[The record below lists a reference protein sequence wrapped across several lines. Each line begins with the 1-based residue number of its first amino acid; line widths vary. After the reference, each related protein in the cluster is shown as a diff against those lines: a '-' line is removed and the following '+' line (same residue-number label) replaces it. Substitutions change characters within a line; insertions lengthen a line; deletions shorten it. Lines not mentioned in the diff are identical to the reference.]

1 VFEETISTAQAVR
14 FYDRLGRRH
23 DWAERYEGRAKRRA
37 LQLLDLAPGLR
48 VLDVGTGTGFDHA
61 RIADAVRPGGLAA
74 GLDLSTTMLAISG
87 KRSDAPLV
95 RADGRA
101 LPVATTSVDRVFS
114 AYVLDLIPSSGIAVA
129 LEEFHRVL
137 RPGGLLALASL
148 TDGVGPL
155 SRTVVRLWTAL
166 YARRPA
172 LLGGCR
178 PVELTEPAE
187 DAGFHV
193 VSCEVVVQLGVPSE
207 VLLARR

>member
-1 VFEETISTAQAVR
+1 VLDETISTATAAR

-23 DWAERYEGRAKRRA
+23 DVAQHYEGRAKHRA
-37 LQLLDLAPGLR
+37 LELLDLAPGLR
-48 VLDVGTGTGFDHA
+48 VLDVGAGTGLDNA
-61 RIADAVRPGGLAA
+61 QIADAVRPGGVAV
-74 GLDLSTTMLAISG
+74 GLDLSTTMLTVSR

-95 RADGRA
+95 QADCRA
-101 LPVATTSVDRVFS
+101 LPITTASIDRIFS
-114 AYVLDLIPSSGIAVA
+114 AYVLDLIPTTGITQA

-137 RPGGLLALASL
+137 RPGGLLTLASL

-155 SRTVVRLWTAL
+155 SRTVMRVWNAT

-178 PVELTEPAE
+178 PVELTEPVE
-187 DAGFHV
+187 DAGFRV
-193 VSCEVVVQLGVPSE
+193 LTCEVVVQLGVPSE